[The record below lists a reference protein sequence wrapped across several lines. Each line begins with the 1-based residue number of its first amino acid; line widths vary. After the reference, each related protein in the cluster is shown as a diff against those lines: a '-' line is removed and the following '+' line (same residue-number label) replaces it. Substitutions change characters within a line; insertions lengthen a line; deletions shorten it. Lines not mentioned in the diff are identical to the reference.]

1 MKELLEREGELAA
14 VEEALCRRSGAVPI
28 EAGVGVDKTSLVEA
42 ACRRAQELDYHV
54 LSARGSEL
62 EADFAFGVVLQLFER
77 RLAGADAKERASLLA
92 GPAAAAEPPLLGK
105 SIKGSVADTSFS
117 VLHGLYWL
125 AANLSAARPCCWRS
139 TTPIGLMNPRC
150 GG

>member
-62 EADFAFGVVLQLFER
+62 QADFAVGVVLQLFER
-77 RLAGADAKERASLLA
+77 RLAGTDAKERASLLA
-92 GPAAAAEPPLLGK
+92 GPAAAAEPPLL
-105 SIKGSVADTSFS
+105 SIEGSVGDTSFS